1 MKKILFVALLPIILV
16 SCKDKQTFTDTFKT
30 AVVEKGSITNT
41 VTSTGTVEPEKSVE
55 VGTQVSGIIDK
66 IYVDYNSVVKEGQV
80 IAELDKTTLEADLRS
95 SEANLASSK
104 AELTYQKA
112 NFNRIKSLYERK
124 VISDVEMEQAQ
135 YQYDK
140 AKAAYDKVLA
150 DNSRVKKNLD
160 YATIYSPI
168 SGVVLYK
175 AVEEGQTV
183 ASSFNTPTL
192 FTIAQDLRKMRVIA
206 DIDEADIG
214 SVKKGQS
221 VTFTVDAYPNDTF
234 HGTVSQVRLQATVTS
249 NVVTYEVVIDAPN
262 DDLKLKPGL
271 TANIT
276 IITEEA
282 NDVLLVPVKA
292 LTFKPELPEPPAGM
306 PKPEFAEG
314 EKPEFAE
321 GEKPEGMPERPSM
334 KDLPANSKV
343 VFVKNEKGMRPAI
356 VEVGM
361 TNGIKTEIV
370 SGLAVGD
377 TVITEQVAEINM
389 PAPGAGPK
397 GGSPFMP
404 QPPGRN
410 RKR

>member
-1 MKKILFVALLPIILV
+1 MKKMLFVALMPIILV
-16 SCKDKQTFTDTFKT
+16 SCQDKQNFTDTFKT
-30 AVVEKGSITNT
+30 AVVEKGSISNT
-41 VTSTGTVEPEKSVE
+41 VTSTGTVEPEKSVD

-66 IYVDYNSVVKEGQV
+66 IYVDYNSVVKEGQI

-112 NFNRIKSLYERK
+112 NYNRIKSLYERK

-206 DIDEADIG
+206 NIDEADIG
-214 SVKKGQS
+214 NVKKGQK
-221 VTFTVDAYPNDTF
+221 VTFTVDAYPNDVF

-282 NDVLLVPVKA
+282 SDVLLVPVKA
-292 LTFKPELPEPPAGM
+292 LTFKPELPEPPKDM
-306 PKPEFAEG
+306 PRPEFAEG
-314 EKPEFAE
+314 E
-321 GEKPEGMPERPSM
+321 G
-334 KDLPANSKV
+334 KDSKV
-343 VFVKNEKGMRPAI
+343 VFVKNEKGMRPTV

-370 SGLAVGD
+370 SGLAAGD
-377 TVITEQVAEINM
+377 TVVTEQVSEIIM
-389 PAPGAGPK
+389 PMPGPK

>member
-221 VTFTVDAYPNDTF
+221 VTFTVDAYPNNTF

-306 PKPEFAEG
+306 PKPE
-314 EKPEFAE
+314 
-321 GEKPEGMPERPSM
+321 GMPEPPAM
-334 KDLPANSKV
+334 KELPANSKV

-370 SGLAVGD
+370 SGLTVGD

>member
-1 MKKILFVALLPIILV
+1 MRTKHIGLFLLLLAGA
-16 SCKDKQTFTDTFKT
+16 SCQKEKTFTDTFKT
-30 AVVEKGSITNT
+30 AVVEKGNIVNT
-41 VTSTGTVEPEKSVE
+41 VTSTGTVEPVNSVD

-66 IYVDYNSVVKEGQV
+66 IYVDYNSEVKAGQV

-95 SEANLASSK
+95 AQANLASSK

-112 NFNRIKSLYERK
+112 NYDRIKSLYERQ

-140 AKAAYDKVLA
+140 AKAAYDKVQA
-150 DNSRVKKNLD
+150 DMSRVKKNLD

-206 DIDEADIG
+206 NIDEADIG
-214 SVKKGQS
+214 MVKEGQL
-221 VTFTVDAYPNDTF
+221 VTFTVDAYPNDIF
-234 HGTVSQVRLQATVTS
+234 NGKVSQVRLQATTTS

-262 DDLKLKPGL
+262 EDLKLKPGL

-276 IITEEA
+276 IITEAA
-282 NDVLLVPVKA
+282 NDVLMVPVKA
-292 LTFKPELPEPPAGM
+292 LSFKPTLPEKPDMPQPPVAQEQ
-306 PKPEFAEG
+306 PNSIASK
-314 EKPEFAE
+314 
-321 GEKPEGMPERPSM
+321 RPA
-334 KDLPANSKV
+334 LQA
-343 VFVKNEKGMRPAI
+343 NEKIIFIKDAQGMHPQK
-356 VEVGM
+356 VEIGM
-361 TNGIKTEIV
+361 TNGIYTEIKD
-370 SGLAVGD
+370 GLALGD
-377 TVITEQVAEINM
+377 TIVTDQIAEIDL
-389 PAPGAGPK
+389 PAPAGK
-397 GGSPFMP
+397 MGGSPFMP

>member
-1 MKKILFVALLPIILV
+1 MLFVALMPVILV
-16 SCKDKQTFTDTFKT
+16 SCGEKQTFTDTFKT
-30 AVVEKGSITNT
+30 AVVEKGSITNI
-41 VTSTGTVEPEKSVE
+41 VTSTGTVEPEKSVD

-112 NFNRIKSLYERK
+112 NYNRIKSLYERK

-150 DNSRVKKNLD
+150 DNSRVRKNLD

-206 DIDEADIG
+206 NIDEADIG
-214 SVKKGQS
+214 NVKKGQK

-292 LTFKPELPEPPAGM
+292 LTFKPELPEPPADA
-306 PKPEFAEG
+306 PK
-314 EKPEFAE
+314 
-321 GEKPEGMPERPSM
+321 RPSPADKPDSIQAPARPSF
-334 KDLPANSKV
+334 KDLPANNKV
-343 VFVKNEKGMRPAI
+343 VFVKNEKGMRPTI

-361 TNGIKTEIV
+361 TNGIKTEII

>member
-1 MKKILFVALLPIILV
+1 MKKMLFVALMPIILV
-16 SCKDKQTFTDTFKT
+16 SCQDKQNFTDTFKT
-30 AVVEKGSITNT
+30 AVVEKGSISNT
-41 VTSTGTVEPEKSVE
+41 VTSTGTVEPEKSVD

-66 IYVDYNSVVKEGQV
+66 IYVDYNSVVKEGQI

-112 NFNRIKSLYERK
+112 NYNRIKSLYERK

-206 DIDEADIG
+206 NIDEADIG
-214 SVKKGQS
+214 NVKKGQK
-221 VTFTVDAYPNDTF
+221 VTFTVDAYPNDVF

-292 LTFKPELPEPPAGM
+292 LTFKPELPEPPADA
-306 PKPEFAEG
+306 PKGIQAPT
-314 EKPEFAE
+314 
-321 GEKPEGMPERPSM
+321 RPSF

-343 VFVKNEKGMRPAI
+343 VFVKNEKGMRPTV

-370 SGLAVGD
+370 SGLAAGD
-377 TVITEQVAEINM
+377 TVVTEQVSEIIM
-389 PAPGAGPK
+389 PMPGPK

>member
-1 MKKILFVALLPIILV
+1 MKTKHLIFITLLTV
-16 SCKDKQTFTDTFKT
+16 STACQNEQTFTDTFKT
-30 AVVEKGSITNT
+30 AVVTKGNISNT
-41 VTSTGTVEPEKSVE
+41 VTSTGTVEPVNSVD

-66 IYVDYNSVVKEGQV
+66 IYVDFNSVVKEGQI
-80 IAELDKTTLEADLRS
+80 IAELDKTTLEADLHS
-95 SEANLASSK
+95 AEANLASSK

-112 NFNRIKSLYERK
+112 NYNRIKSLYERQ

-140 AKAAYDKVLA
+140 AKAAYSKVQA
-150 DNSRVKKNLD
+150 DMSRVKKNLD

-168 SGVVLYK
+168 SGVVLYR

-192 FTIAQDLRKMRVIA
+192 FTIAQDLKQMRVIA
-206 DIDEADIG
+206 NIDEADIG
-214 SVKKGQS
+214 MVKEGQF

-234 HGTVSQVRLQATVTS
+234 KGTVSQVRLQATTTS

-262 DDLKLKPGL
+262 NDLKLKPGL

-276 IITEEA
+276 IITEAA

-292 LTFKPELPEPPAGM
+292 LTFKPVRPEPPARS
-306 PKPEFAEG
+306 PQDTTEQRRKTEI
-314 EKPEFAE
+314 
-321 GEKPEGMPERPSM
+321 
-334 KDLPANSKV
+334 PAQCKTI
-343 VFVKNEKGMRPAI
+343 FVKDSTGMHPQR

-361 TNGIKTEIV
+361 TNGIYTEIK

-377 TVITEQVAEINM
+377 TIVLEQVAEINVSK
-389 PAPGAGPK
+389 ADK
-397 GGSPFMP
+397 NTQGGSPFMP

-410 RKR
+410 RKK

>member
-1 MKKILFVALLPIILV
+1 MKTKYIGLALLLLACA
-16 SCKDKQTFTDTFKT
+16 SCQKEQAFTDTFKT
-30 AVVEKGSITNT
+30 AVVEKGNLSNT
-41 VTSTGTVEPEKSVE
+41 VTSTGTVEPVNSVD

-66 IYVDYNSVVKEGQV
+66 IYVDYNSEVKAGQV

-95 SEANLASSK
+95 AQANLASSK

-112 NFNRIKSLYERK
+112 NYDRIKSLYERQ

-140 AKAAYDKVLA
+140 AKAAYDKVQA
-150 DNSRVKKNLD
+150 DMSRVKKNLD

-206 DIDEADIG
+206 NIDEADIG
-214 SVKKGQS
+214 MVKEGQL
-221 VTFTVDAYPNDTF
+221 VTFTVDAYPNDVF
-234 HGTVSQVRLQATVTS
+234 NGKVSQVRLQATTTS

-276 IITEEA
+276 IITEAA
-282 NDVLLVPVKA
+282 NDVLMVPVKA
-292 LTFKPELPEPPAGM
+292 LSFKPTLPEKADMPQPPAT
-306 PKPEFAEG
+306 PELAG
-314 EKPEFAE
+314 DRTDKRPALKANEKIIFI
-321 GEKPEGMPERPSM
+321 
-334 KDLPANSKV
+334 KDA
-343 VFVKNEKGMRPAI
+343 KGMRPQK
-356 VEVGM
+356 VEIGM
-361 TNGIKTEIV
+361 TNGIKTEIKN
-370 SGLAVGD
+370 GLAVGD
-377 TVITEQVAEINM
+377 TIIVEQTAAISM
-389 PAPGAGPK
+389 PAPPSGAS
-397 GGSPFMP
+397 GSPFMP

>member
-1 MKKILFVALLPIILV
+1 MKIKYVLCLLPLLG
-16 SCKDKQTFTDTFKT
+16 STCCQKPKDTANLFKT
-30 AVVEKGSITNT
+30 TVVETGDIMNT
-41 VTSTGTVEPEKSVE
+41 VTSTGTVEPVNSVD

-66 IYVDYNSVVKEGQV
+66 IYVDYNSIVKEGQI

-95 SEANLASSK
+95 SQANLASSK
-104 AELTYQKA
+104 AELVYQQA
-112 NFNRIKSLYERK
+112 NYNRIKSLYDRK

-140 AKAAYDKVLA
+140 AKAAYDKVQA
-150 DNSRVKKNLD
+150 DMSRVKKNLD

-192 FTIAQDLRKMRVIA
+192 FTIAQDLRQMRVIA
-206 DIDEADIG
+206 NIDEADIG
-214 SVKKGQS
+214 AVKEGQS
-221 VTFTVDAYPNDTF
+221 VTFTVDAYPNDIF
-234 HGTVSQVRLQATVTS
+234 NGTVSQVRLQATTTS

-262 DDLKLKPGL
+262 NDLKLKPGL

-276 IITEEA
+276 IITESA
-282 NDVLLVPVKA
+282 KDVMLAPVKA
-292 LTFKPELPEPPAGM
+292 FTFKPALPEPTHNPSTKSDTDSIAVKHPAQT
-306 PKPEFAEG
+306 
-314 EKPEFAE
+314 
-321 GEKPEGMPERPSM
+321 
-334 KDLPANSKV
+334 LPANSKTV
-343 VFVKNEKGMRPAI
+343 YIKNQNGIHPQV

-361 TNGIKTEIV
+361 SNGIKTEIK
-370 SGLAVGD
+370 SGLCVGD
-377 TVITEQVAEINM
+377 TLILEQIADIDL
-389 PAPGAGPK
+389 PQGANGNA
-397 GGSPFMP
+397 GSPFMP

>member
-1 MKKILFVALLPIILV
+1 MKTRYLIYATTLLALVA
-16 SCKDKQTFTDTFKT
+16 CKQEQEFANTFKT
-30 AVVEKGSITNT
+30 AVVEKGSIVNT
-41 VTSTGTVEPEKSVE
+41 VTSTGTVEPVNSVD

-66 IYVDYNSVVKEGQV
+66 IYVDYNSQVKEGQI
-80 IAELDKTTLEADLRS
+80 IAELDRTTLEADLLS
-95 SEANLASSK
+95 SKANLASSK
-104 AELTYQKA
+104 AELTYQEA
-112 NFNRIKSLYERK
+112 NYKRVKSLYERQ
-124 VISDVEMEQAQ
+124 VISEVEMEQAQ

-140 AKAAYDKVLA
+140 AKAAYSKVEA
-150 DNSRVKKNLD
+150 EMIRVKKNLD

-206 DIDEADIG
+206 NIDEADIG
-214 SVKKGQS
+214 MVKEGQA
-221 VTFTVDAYPNDTF
+221 VNFTVDAYPNDTF
-234 HGTVSQVRLQATVTS
+234 HGTVSQVRLQATTTS

-276 IITEEA
+276 IITESA

-292 LTFKPELPEPPAGM
+292 LTFKPEMPAPPAMDKGAI
-306 PKPEFAEG
+306 PDSISKP
-314 EKPEFAE
+314 
-321 GEKPEGMPERPSM
+321 RPPH
-334 KDLPANSKV
+334 KELPAGSQLI
-343 VFVKNEKGMRPAI
+343 FVKDAKGMHPTP

-361 TNGIKTEIV
+361 TNGIKTEIKN
-370 SGLAVGD
+370 GLAVGD
-377 TVITEQVAEINM
+377 TVIVEQMAEISF
-389 PAPGAGPK
+389 PAPGGPA